1 MEKTRIVMISP
12 LPELTRLAQQ
22 VSKELNFEMEI
33 VEAFLDEGVEL
44 GKRAVQSGADVIIS
58 RGPTGVILKKELP
71 IPVIL
76 IQITNFDI
84 IQALYHARQL
94 GRKIAYFDY
103 IKRKDFYDFS
113 NIAQI
118 LSLEELRL
126 FFYRDEKEL
135 DEQIKR
141 AHAEGI
147 EVVVASGVCV
157 VRMAQEQGM
166 QGVMVFTSREAIV
179 ESLQWAKDLV
189 AIRQKDREKA
199 EYFKTIIEHMQSGAI
214 AVNYS
219 NEVVLFNP
227 VAEELFKVSGKELL
241 GKKIKDIHIPQVQ
254 KIFQSLNLVEN
265 EIQKINGK
273 QVVFN
278 RIPILMGHEFLGTV
292 MIIQNIHELQNLEGF
307 MRSKLY
313 AAGGFLAQHTF
324 QDIIGTSDAIRGA
337 LERARKFALTDSTVL
352 ITGES
357 GTGKDLFAHSIH
369 AASPR
374 REGPFV
380 VINCVNS
387 SEDLLEGELFG
398 YEEGAFSG
406 TKKGGKAGL
415 FELAHGGTL
424 FIDEISALSS
434 SLQLSLL
441 RILQQK
447 VVRRLGGERLLP
459 VNVRV
464 IAATSRFL
472 PAEIK
477 KGKFREDL
485 FFHLNVLN
493 LHIPS
498 LRERKSDIPLLMNY
512 FAEKYRGDNRE
523 TADRFPDSII
533 RFLSDYDWP
542 DNVRELENFMNKYV
556 ILSEGSKDS
565 FRLME
570 ELVDELYRF
579 REDSKIIKGDEDN
592 SLTINIGTLE
602 YMEQQIIKKLSQQT
616 DIDKKDL
623 ASLLGISRTT
633 LWKKLKALH
642 TANQYTVQ

>member
-1 MEKTRIVMISP
+1 MEKSRIVMISP

-44 GKRAVQSGADVIIS
+44 GKKAVQSGADVIIS

-84 IQALYHARQL
+84 IQALYHAGQL

-103 IKRKDFYDFS
+103 IKRKDLYDFS
-113 NIAQI
+113 NIAQV
-118 LSLEELRL
+118 LSLEDLRL

-135 DEQIKR
+135 DEEIRR
-141 AHAEGI
+141 ARDEGI

-157 VRMAQEQGM
+157 VHMAQEQGM

-179 ESLQWAKDLV
+179 EVLQWAKDFV
-189 AIRQKDREKA
+189 RIGKKDREKA
-199 EYFKTIIEHMQSGAI
+199 EYFKTIIEHIQSGAI
-214 AVNYS
+214 AINRE
-219 NEVVLFNP
+219 NEIVLFNP

-241 GKKIKDIHIPQVQ
+241 GKKIKDLHLPQIE
-254 KIFQSLNLVEN
+254 KLFQSLDLAEK

-278 RIPILMGHEFLGTV
+278 RIPILMDHQLSGAV
-292 MIIQNIHELQNLEGF
+292 IIIQNIHELQNLEGF

-324 QDIIGTSDAIRGA
+324 QDIIGASEVIKRA
-337 LERARKFALTDSTVL
+337 LERAQKFARTESTVL

-380 VINCVNS
+380 VINCTDS

-398 YEEGAFSG
+398 YEEGVFSG
-406 TKKGGKAGL
+406 TKKDGKAGL
-415 FELAHGGTL
+415 FEIAHGGTL
-424 FIDEISALSS
+424 FIDEISALSP
-434 SLQLSLL
+434 SLQSSLL
-441 RILQQK
+441 RILQLK
-447 VVRRLGGERLLP
+447 ALRRLGGERLLP
-459 VNVRV
+459 VNVRL

-477 KGKFREDL
+477 KGRFREDL
-485 FFHLNVLN
+485 FSRLNVLN

-498 LRERKSDIPLLMNY
+498 LRERKDDIPLLMRY
-512 FAEKYRGDNRE
+512 FAAKYRGDGAGS
-523 TADRFPDSII
+523 ADRFPDSIV
-533 RFLSDYDWP
+533 RFLRDYDWP

-556 ILSEGSKDS
+556 ILSEGSKDN

-570 ELVDELYRF
+570 ELIDELYRF
-579 REDSKIIKGDEDN
+579 REDSKILKRDENN
-592 SLTINIGTLE
+592 SLTISIGSLE

-642 TANQYTVQ
+642 TANQYKIQ